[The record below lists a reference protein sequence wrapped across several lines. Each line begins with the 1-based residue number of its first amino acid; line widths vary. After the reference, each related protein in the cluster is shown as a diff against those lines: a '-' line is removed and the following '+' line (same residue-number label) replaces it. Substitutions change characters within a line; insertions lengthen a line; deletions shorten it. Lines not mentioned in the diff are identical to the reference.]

1 MKLRLV
7 LYDKNLLL
15 YCSNGSILTAD
26 EDVLN
31 RLLTEFDSP
40 GKFKG
45 NDGYWN
51 TSISDMD
58 KAKGITMAIVDDSLN
73 LIVYNKTAFSALKKS
88 GEYIS
93 ASEYAELHGRAHS
106 LIKRLCSEER
116 IEGARKTR
124 SGWIIP
130 KDAPYPERKKREV
143 KKKENI

>member
-73 LIVYNKTAFSALKKS
+73 LIVYNKTAFSALKMLSEKVCKIDCKNS
-88 GEYIS
+88 LKQPKMQNTCLKLQNTANCS
-93 ASEYAELHGRAHS
+93 ANIYVPINS
-106 LIKRLCSEER
+106 LYLSKQSM
-116 IEGARKTR
+116 
-124 SGWIIP
+124 
-130 KDAPYPERKKREV
+130 
-143 KKKENI
+143 